1 VSIGA
6 VGGHETIGA
15 DMDVV
20 GRGLVIAG
28 AVILVIGL
36 ALMFADKVP
45 FVGRLPGDVTF
56 GGDRWTVYAPIAT
69 SIVVSL
75 LLTAALSLFAWL
87 ARR

>member
-1 VSIGA
+1 
-6 VGGHETIGA
+6 
-15 DMDVV
+15 MDVL

-28 AVILVIGL
+28 VVILAIGL

-45 FVGRLPGDVTF
+45 FIGRLPGDCTF

-75 LLTAALSLFAWL
+75 VLTAALSLFAWL

>member
-1 VSIGA
+1 MDGIGRA
-6 VGGHETIGA
+6 
-15 DMDVV
+15 
-20 GRGLVIAG
+20 LVIAG
-28 AVILVIGL
+28 VVIVVIGL
-36 ALMFADKVP
+36 GLMFAERVP
-45 FVGRLPGDVTF
+45 LLGRLPGDFTF

>member
-1 VSIGA
+1 MRDTRR
-6 VGGHETIGA
+6 ETIDA
-15 DMDVV
+15 MDGV
-20 GRGLVIAG
+20 GRALVIAG
-28 AVILVIGL
+28 VVVVVIGL

-45 FVGRLPGDVTF
+45 FVGRLPGDFTF

-75 LLTAALSLFAWL
+75 VLTAALSLFAWL

>member
-1 VSIGA
+1 VA
-6 VGGHETIGA
+6 HETIAA
-15 DMDVV
+15 DMDVL

-28 AVILVIGL
+28 VVIVVLGL

-45 FVGRLPGDVTF
+45 FVGRLPGDITV
-56 GGDRWTVYAPIAT
+56 GGDGWTVYAPIAT

-75 LLTAALSLFAWL
+75 VLTAALSLFAWL